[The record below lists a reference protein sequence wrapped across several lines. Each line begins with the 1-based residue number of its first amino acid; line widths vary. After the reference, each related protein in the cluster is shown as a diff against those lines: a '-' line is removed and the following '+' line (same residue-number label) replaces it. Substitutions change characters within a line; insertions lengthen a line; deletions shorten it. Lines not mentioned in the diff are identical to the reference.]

1 MFFNQNSSALH
12 GIAFSEKPN
21 TITPYRTEI
30 LFSNIIFI
38 SSRQTDEIQRLF
50 YLYENE
56 TKEEKRN
63 SESSSCRLH
72 EYCIKH
78 SHLERLTIESQSAT
92 LPAFT
97 RTLCRCFRSTL
108 MPCRVYRSDNILFS
122 FQHSEAG
129 KSAQKIEIKNAS

>member
-1 MFFNQNSSALH
+1 MWQRIF
-12 GIAFSEKPN
+12 GKPN
-21 TITPYRTEI
+21 TTTTYRSEI

-38 SSRQTDEIQRLF
+38 SSRQTKIQRLF

-92 LPAFT
+92 VPVFT
-97 RTLCRCFRSTL
+97 CTLCRCFRSTL
-108 MPCRVYRSDNILFS
+108 MPCRVYRSANILFS
-122 FQHSEAG
+122 FQRSQAG
-129 KSAQKIEIKNAS
+129 KRTQKSKIKSTS

>member
-1 MFFNQNSSALH
+1 MFFNRNSPVLR
-12 GIAFSEKPN
+12 GNAFLKKPN
-21 TITPYRTEI
+21 TITPYRIEI
-30 LFSNIIFI
+30 QFSNIIFI
-38 SSRQTDEIQRLF
+38 SRRQTEIQRLF

-92 LPAFT
+92 VPAFT

-122 FQHSEAG
+122 FQHSEAW
-129 KSAQKIEIKNAS
+129 KRAQKSKIKSTS

>member
-1 MFFNQNSSALH
+1 MFFNRNSPVIR
-12 GIAFSEKPN
+12 GNAFLEKPN
-21 TITPYRTEI
+21 TITPYRIEI
-30 LFSNIIFI
+30 QFSNIIFI
-38 SSRQTDEIQRLF
+38 SRRQTEIQRLF

-92 LPAFT
+92 VPAFT

-122 FQHSEAG
+122 FQHSEAW
-129 KSAQKIEIKNAS
+129 KRAQKSKIKSTS